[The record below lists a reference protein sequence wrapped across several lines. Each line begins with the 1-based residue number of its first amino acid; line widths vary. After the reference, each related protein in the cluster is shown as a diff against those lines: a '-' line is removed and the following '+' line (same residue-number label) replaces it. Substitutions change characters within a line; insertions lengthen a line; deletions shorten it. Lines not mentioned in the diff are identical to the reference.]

1 MKKVLNTV
9 KILAIALILLVST
22 GCVKYNTTMEIIDNV
37 VITNFLFFSLWFILT
52 PIFISIIY

>member
-22 GCVKYNTTMEIIDNV
+22 GCVKYNTTMEIIN
-37 VITNFLFFSLWFILT
+37 IEISLSIL
-52 PIFISIIY
+52 ILD